1 MKKEL
6 LVICALFGA
15 FSFVYGQ
22 GQISE
27 SATPDQLRRLDL
39 TVKNLAADISR
50 SLDAGGAQKVA
61 VGQFARQSRIPE
73 LGTYWNTQLIQELSS
88 VPDRSWLLLSGP
100 VPDADFTISGE
111 IVEIVNTVRVF
122 TRIIRSRDHSVSASI
137 QSDFE
142 RDVFIAELLSGGTDN
157 GGRSASAARD
167 AYENDSMGN
176 PLTVELAAGDGSPAV
191 QRTLHSSNDEDF
203 FLLHPAED
211 GSMTIETTGSID
223 TLMAL
228 YDAETGNKIT
238 DDDDGGSSGNARIR
252 RTVRAGSRYIAKVT
266 GYDGATGSYG
276 FQARLVPQVRI
287 SPDEYEEDDGFD
299 NAKEIS
305 VGTAQQHTFH
315 SKDDVDYVK
324 FQITSA
330 GRYTIRA
337 GGVSSNRLDT
347 YIELFSAAHDSI
359 DDDDDSGADLD
370 SRINRQLEEGTY
382 YLKAECLDDEPDQPY
397 TISIE
402 RN

>member
-1 MKKEL
+1 MKKGL

-39 TVKNLAADISR
+39 TVKNLAVDISR
-50 SLDAGGAQKVA
+50 SLGAGGAQKVA
-61 VGQFARQSRIPE
+61 VGQFTHQSRIPE
-73 LGTYWNTQLIQELSS
+73 LGAYWNTQLIQELSS

-100 VPDADFTISGE
+100 TPDADFTIAGE

-122 TRIIRSRDHSVSASI
+122 TRIIRSQDRSISASI

-142 RDVFIAELLSGGTDN
+142 RDVFIAELLSGGSDS
-157 GGRSASAARD
+157 GGRSSSVARD
-167 AYENDSMGN
+167 AYESDSMAS
-176 PLTVELAAGDGSPAV
+176 PLAVELAAGDGSPAV

-203 FLLHPAED
+203 FLLTPAED
-211 GSMTIETTGSID
+211 GVMTLETTGGTD
-223 TLMAL
+223 TYMEL
-228 YDAETGNKIT
+228 YDAGSGTKIT
-238 DDDDGGSSGNARIR
+238 EDDDGGSGGNARIR
-252 RTVRAGSRYIAKVT
+252 QTVRAGSRYIAKVR
-266 GYDGATGSYG
+266 GYSGETGSYS
-276 FQARLVPQVRI
+276 FRAQLVPQVRI
-287 SPDEYEEDDGFD
+287 SPDEYEEDDSFD
-299 NAKEIS
+299 SAKEIS
-305 VGTAQQHTFH
+305 VGTSQQHTFH
-315 SKDDVDYVK
+315 SGDDVDYVK
-324 FQITSA
+324 FQITAA
-330 GRYTIRA
+330 GSYTLRA
-337 GGVSSNRLDT
+337 RGVNSNRLDT

-359 DDDDDSGADLD
+359 EEDDDGGENYD
-370 SRINRQLEEGTY
+370 SRITRQLDEGTY